1 MTVVC
6 TCVTFERSIVALCFL
21 FEVSRL
27 FGGYY
32 TSPKL
37 LNDYPDW
44 RFADALSYIKYAYI
58 ALALNY
64 LTSLHIACDGV
75 VQTCPITSGEELIVK
90 YGYDQYTIGSCIGY
104 LVVLIVGFR
113 LIGYISLRFIK

>member
-1 MTVVC
+1 
-6 TCVTFERSIVALCFL
+6 VALCFL

-37 LNDYPDW
+37 LDQYPDW
-44 RFADALSYIKYAYI
+44 RFADALSYIKYAYV

-64 LTSLHIACDGV
+64 LASLHISCD
-75 VQTCPITSGEELIVK
+75 TTAPCTITSGQEIIVN
-90 YGYDQYTIGSCIGY
+90 YGYDQYTIGDCIGY

-113 LIGYISLRFIK
+113 LIGYVSLRFIK

>member
-1 MTVVC
+1 MC

-37 LNDYPDW
+37 LNEYPDW

-58 ALALNY
+58 ALALNH
-64 LTSLHIACDGV
+64 LSSLQIACDSSSAP
-75 VQTCPITSGEELIVK
+75 CSITSGEDLIVK
-90 YGYDQYTIGSCIGY
+90 YGYNQYTIGSCVGY

-113 LIGYISLRFIK
+113 LIGYASLRFIK